1 MTEINNNSKEN
12 LKIIIPQNIK
22 QNDQETLNET
32 KLKEENLTETKIS
45 ESSLKDI
52 ETIQKIEPQ
61 VNPYLNKVA
70 WICAFCSFLPG
81 YSTGVINGALPFM
94 VDDLQLSPAIIGLV
108 TSSLLIGCAFGSLI
122 AGRLADIFGR
132 KITLIGN
139 TLLFIVGTLCYS
151 LSPNAGCL
159 VGFRIL
165 LGLTVG
171 GFSSVVSVLLAEF
184 STPECRARM
193 VTRNF
198 LLIMVGEFGAFI
210 ANAVLGILWNEE
222 TSIWRWMCILSILPA
237 IIELALVF
245 WLMPESPRWLISVG
259 RNSEAKIILHKIRYK
274 SEEAD
279 AELEEIEKIKKL
291 EEGKVEGG
299 FSIFVEMFGLSWF
312 RRSLLIGIGI
322 GLSLAAEGG
331 GIIMYYA
338 TLMLRDNN
346 GGDTDAA
353 LIGNTLNG
361 LISLVASAI
370 GLLLISKV
378 PRRSFYLFGV
388 FGSVIPHTTTVLF
401 CFLLTNGPL
410 KGWLILSSMLAF
422 LMLQQ
427 GAIMTVGSLLLT
439 EIFPLRVRGF
449 GVGISLWF
457 AWMNNFLTSLLFPIA
472 IDTFGY
478 SITFIVLVILCCLI
492 GVFILIFVPETRGKS
507 LEKLEMEF
515 KGENKELVED
525 NIKEQKKI

>member
-1 MTEINNNSKEN
+1 
-12 LKIIIPQNIK
+12 
-22 QNDQETLNET
+22 
-32 KLKEENLTETKIS
+32 
-45 ESSLKDI
+45 
-52 ETIQKIEPQ
+52 
-61 VNPYLNKVA
+61 
-70 WICAFCSFLPG
+70 
-81 YSTGVINGALPFM
+81 M

-108 TSSLLIGCAFGSLI
+108 TSSLLIGSAFGSLF

-132 KITLIGN
+132 KITLMGN
-139 TLLFIVGTLCYS
+139 TLLFMIGTLCYS
-151 LSPNAGCL
+151 LSPNAECL
-159 VGFRIL
+159 IGFRIM
-165 LGLTVG
+165 LGLTIG

-193 VTRNF
+193 VTRSF

-222 TSIWRWMCILSILPA
+222 SSIWRWMCILSILPA
-237 IIELALVF
+237 IFELALIF
-245 WLMPESPRWLISVG
+245 WLMPESPRWLVSVG
-259 RNSEAKIILHKIRYK
+259 KNSEAKIILHKIRFK

-279 AELEEIEKIKKL
+279 AELAEIEKIKKL

-299 FSIFVEMFGLSWF
+299 FSVFIEMLGLSWF

-353 LIGNTLNG
+353 LLGNTING
-361 LISLVASAI
+361 LISLVASAV
-370 GLLLISKV
+370 GLWLISKV
-378 PRRSFYLFGV
+378 PRRPLYLFGV

-439 EIFPLRVRGF
+439 EIFPLRVRGL

-457 AWMNNFLTSLLFPIA
+457 AWMNNFLTSLLFPMA
-472 IDTFGY
+472 VDAFGY
-478 SITFIVLVILCCLI
+478 SITFVILVILCCI
-492 GVFILIFVPETRGKS
+492 VGIFVLIFIPETRGKS

-515 KGENKELVED
+515 QGESKESVNET
-525 NIKEQKKI
+525 KISNNEEEEKNFK